1 MDRTGTHKLY
11 QRSYSEQLEVNVKL
25 FNVKRKRKISTQ

>member
-1 MDRTGTHKLY
+1 
-11 QRSYSEQLEVNVKL
+11 VKL